1 MCKSPLAKGKT
12 ASCGRGNLL
21 KKFAFL
27 NKSLKFYFK
36 FSEELIEGEHQKL
49 IFKEELMAVQSLS
62 TSTCSV
68 SALYASY
75 TQKSQSGSEQN
86 SFADSLN
93 ADKNT
98 TSSLQF
104 AASYFST
111 STTTA
116 DYQNSDGDTV
126 TLSSQS
132 MDLQKAF
139 LTAKNSNNPDDWKK
153 IIDYLK
159 NQYAALKSGFTN
171 GRSADSAIAASDTTQ
186 AASSSG
192 ISGLSDYWN
201 AENTSQRIVDFATS
215 FAGAFKGSK
224 DEFATMIKDA
234 VEKGFSQA
242 KDITGDLPDKVSAL
256 VNNTHDLTMKKLDD
270 WINQQ
275 SGAATDVSTA
285 TSV

>member
-1 MCKSPLAKGKT
+1 
-12 ASCGRGNLL
+12 
-21 KKFAFL
+21 
-27 NKSLKFYFK
+27 
-36 FSEELIEGEHQKL
+36 
-49 IFKEELMAVQSLS
+49 MAVQSLS
-62 TSTCSV
+62 TSTLSV

-75 TQKSQSGSEQN
+75 SQKSQSGSELK
-86 SFADSLN
+86 SFANSLN

-98 TSSLQF
+98 TASLQF
-104 AASYFST
+104 AASYFSA
-111 STTTA
+111 SSTTA
-116 DYQNSDGDTV
+116 DYQSTDGDTV
-126 TLSSQS
+126 TLSSQG

-139 LTAKNSNNPDDWKK
+139 LDAKKSNNPEDWKK
-153 IIDYLK
+153 IVDYLK

-171 GRSADSAIAASDTTQ
+171 
-186 AASSSG
+186 SSSTG
-192 ISGLSDYWN
+192 SASTGITQTSASGDISGLPEYWN

-242 KDITGDLPDKVSAL
+242 KNITGDLPDKVGAL

-270 WINQQ
+270 WIKQQ
-275 SGAATDVSTA
+275 SEATTDVAAA